1 MASDTYIF
9 PRGTNIYYTTQAT
22 HIVAPPTAAAAL
34 PTTFPL
40 AAPDLGTDPTT
51 DWVAFGC
58 IESVTGLG
66 QIRPELTEHR
76 CLNGTS
82 DIVEKLQTGFKTPET
97 LQMTLTWNQEEEEVF
112 RDLRDDR
119 GVVRLLVVL
128 PVRSD
133 HTDPYH
139 FAHRYYVNTVNIDMN
154 DLSNPI
160 KLNLELEIAFD
171 SGVYVLGS

>member
-1 MASDTYIF
+1 MASDTYLF

-22 HIVAPPTAAAAL
+22 HVVAPPTAAAAL

-58 IESVTGLG
+58 IESATGLG
-66 QIRPELTEHR
+66 QIRPETTEHR

-97 LQMTLTWNQEEEEVF
+97 LQMTLTFDQAEHDVF
-112 RDLRDDR
+112 NDLVDSR

-128 PVRSD
+128 PVRSA
-133 HTDPYH
+133 HTDPFH
-139 FAHRYYVNTVNIDMN
+139 FAHRYYVNKADINLN

-160 KLNLELEIAFD
+160 KLELELEVAFD